1 MRAPALLVVVAL
13 TASTTFALYAKAC
26 EICREDKIAAT
37 YDYAVVSAARK
48 HGHTVVFT
56 AINGRLTPG
65 DTAPART
72 VARRLTAV
80 PGVDA
85 GTVRTSLKPPAA
97 SFACDPARGAASMI
111 AAANRALAGSG
122 LSLTIVQIGAPGD
135 APVARA
141 SR

>member
-1 MRAPALLVVVAL
+1 VRAPALLVLIAL
-13 TASTTFALYAKAC
+13 TASASFALYAKAC

-37 YDYAVVSAARK
+37 YDYSVVSAANRR
-48 HGHTVVFT
+48 GHIVVFA
-56 AINGRLTPG
+56 AIVGRLTPG
-65 DTAPART
+65 DATPARV
-72 VARRLTAV
+72 VARRLAAV

-85 GTVRTSLKPPAA
+85 GTVRTSLTPPAA
-97 SFACDPARGAASMI
+97 SFACDPSRGAASRV